1 MGKLLEWSLIA
12 VIAIIFVIALSLIFM
27 GESGPTCEEQGG
39 HKVQN
44 GVLPQSAGKV
54 TVMIPQYKCVMPGDG
69 NE

>member
-12 VIAIIFVIALSLIFM
+12 IIAVIFLVVLSLLFM
-27 GESGPTCEEQGG
+27 GEGGPTCEEQGG

-54 TVMIPQYKCVMPGDG
+54 TVMIPQYKCVIPGDKS
-69 NE
+69 E